1 MDAETAARRWAQ
13 TWARA
18 WPRGDSEAIA
28 ALYADTA
35 VYRSSAFRPPFSDLA
50 GIRGYLG
57 ENLAAEESLRCW
69 YGPPVVDGDRA
80 AVEWWACWREQ
91 GQELTFAG
99 VTMLRFDQRGQVIDH
114 RDYDHHVERREQP
127 YQGW

>member
-50 GIRGYLG
+50 GIRDYLG

-80 AVEWWACWREQ
+80 AVEWWAYWREQ